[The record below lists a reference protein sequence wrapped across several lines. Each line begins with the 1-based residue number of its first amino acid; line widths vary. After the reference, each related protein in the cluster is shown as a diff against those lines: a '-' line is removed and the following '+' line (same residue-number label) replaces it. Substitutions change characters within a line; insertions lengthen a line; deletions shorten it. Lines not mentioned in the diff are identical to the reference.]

1 MTVAR
6 KNKFILISL
15 ILLFPIL
22 CGIHLFA
29 GEISVSFS
37 DFWNSVLDFNN
48 ENTSQTIIRE
58 FRIPRLVMGILAGS
72 GLSIAGLFMQTM
84 FNNPLAGPYIL
95 GINSGSSLF
104 VAFSVMTGIPF
115 LTTDLGTISSALIG
129 AFIFGLII
137 LSFSY
142 LVKSHIS
149 LLLIG
154 IMLGSFTSAIVSI
167 LQTMSEPNQLK
178 LFTMWTMGSLQ
189 QVEFSE
195 LPLIVFFFI
204 VGISFS
210 LFMIK
215 PLNALVIG
223 ESQALTLGIHVK
235 YVRLALILITA
246 ILTGIITA
254 YCGPIAFVGLAVPNI
269 VKMIFK
275 TQSHLTLLIGCFL
288 IGSFFMIT
296 CDILIQLLES
306 TIHIPINALTS
317 IIGAPFVIVIVLKR
331 LA

>member
-22 CGIHLFA
+22 CGIHLFV

-58 FRIPRLVMGILAGS
+58 FRIPRLVMGVLAGS
-72 GLSIAGLFMQTM
+72 GLSVAGLFMQTM

-137 LSFSY
+137 LSFS
-142 LVKSHIS
+142 IIQS
-149 LLLIG
+149 LKY
-154 IMLGSFTSAIVSI
+154 SPRNTSYI
-167 LQTMSEPNQLK
+167 
-178 LFTMWTMGSLQ
+178 FR
-189 QVEFSE
+189 
-195 LPLIVFFFI
+195 
-204 VGISFS
+204 
-210 LFMIK
+210 
-215 PLNALVIG
+215 
-223 ESQALTLGIHVK
+223 
-235 YVRLALILITA
+235 Y
-246 ILTGIITA
+246 
-254 YCGPIAFVGLAVPNI
+254 FVY
-269 VKMIFK
+269 
-275 TQSHLTLLIGCFL
+275 
-288 IGSFFMIT
+288 
-296 CDILIQLLES
+296 
-306 TIHIPINALTS
+306 TS
-317 IIGAPFVIVIVLKR
+317 ISNNIF
-331 LA
+331 

>member
-1 MTVAR
+1 MIVSR
-6 KNKFILISL
+6 KNKILIIS
-15 ILLFPIL
+15 LLFLLPIF
-22 CGIHLFA
+22 CVAHLFS
-29 GEISVSFS
+29 GEISIPTFE
-37 DFWNSVLDFNN
+37 FWNVFFDYDSNN
-48 ENTSQTIIRE
+48 SSQIIIRE
-58 FRIPRLVMGILAGS
+58 FRIPRLIMGILAGG
-72 GLSIAGLFMQTM
+72 GLSIAGIFMQTM

-104 VAFSVMTGIPF
+104 VAFSIMTGIPF
-115 LTTDLGTISSALIG
+115 LISDWGIISSSLFG
-129 AFIFGLII
+129 AFLFGMII

-154 IMLGSFTSAIVSI
+154 IMLGSFTSAIVAI
-167 LQTMSEPNQLK
+167 LQSLSDPNQLK

-195 LPLIVFFFI
+195 LPLILLFFI
-204 VGISFS
+204 VGLTSSFWV
-210 LFMIK
+210 IK
-215 PLNALVIG
+215 PLNALVLG
-223 ESQALTLGIHVK
+223 ENQASNLGISVK
-235 YVRLALILITA
+235 YTRILLISITA

-275 TQSHLTLLIGCFL
+275 TQSHFILIIGCFL
-288 IGSFFMIT
+288 VGSLFLLF

-306 TIHIPINALTS
+306 YIHIPINALTS
-317 IIGAPFVIVIVLKR
+317 IIGAPFVIIIVLKR
-331 LA
+331 LV